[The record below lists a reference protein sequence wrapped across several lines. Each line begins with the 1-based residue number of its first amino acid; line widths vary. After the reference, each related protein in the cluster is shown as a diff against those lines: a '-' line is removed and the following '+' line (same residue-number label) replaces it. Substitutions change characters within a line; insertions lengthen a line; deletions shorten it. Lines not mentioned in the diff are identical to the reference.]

1 MSTDAPRTFV
11 RLALGIAAALLLARV
26 WFIGHRALDL
36 DEFEHVHA
44 AWSVAQGLLPYR
56 DFFEHHPPAL
66 YFSLAPLFA
75 AAGIDSNPDAAFA
88 ALVGARVVMWVLT
101 IASVVVVYRL
111 GTLIGGRTSGAIAV
125 ALLATSSQFLG
136 SMLEIRPDVP
146 AVLCLLAAIWCVARE
161 GYRDEPLPA
170 AAYIAGGAAYGLSLL
185 FTQKPLF
192 AAPGLALAL
201 LQRERGFARAGL
213 FAIGTL
219 APIAATMTWFAAHG
233 ALAPLWHNTVTITAR
248 LNADGFSPLPRL
260 VWNVAQQPAIYLL
273 GAAALVVRLRAR
285 RAAVMPRAIVYTA
298 LSLAAG
304 VFVIGRAYDQY
315 FALLLPLLAVL
326 GGALAGSIEAE
337 LSHRRV
343 RGAAA
348 AVVVLAAELSIYNY
362 ARAFKPIEPQIEA
375 MTWVMQ
381 HTSPRDAYLGGSP
394 DAALFRPHAWFYFFL
409 TGAFAADS
417 DFRALES
424 ALESGSMHPRLVV
437 MDTYFLQRA
446 PAPLVAYVAA
456 RFRRAHGDLY
466 LRQSEYGRPT
476 LNTSEASDRFERP
489 LTR

>member
-1 MSTDAPRTFV
+1 VPRTFV
-11 RLALGIAAALLLARV
+11 RLALGVAAALLIARV

-75 AAGIDSNPDAAFA
+75 ADGIDSNPDAAFA

-101 IASVVVVYRL
+101 IVSFVLVYRL
-111 GTLIGGRTSGAIAV
+111 GTLVSGRTSAAIAV
-125 ALLATSSQFLG
+125 ALLATSSQFLD

-146 AVLCLLAAIWCVARE
+146 AVLCLLTAIWCIARE
-161 GYRDEPLPA
+161 GYRDEPLRVS
-170 AAYIAGGAAYGLSLL
+170 AYLAGGAAYGLSLL

-201 LQRERGFARAGL
+201 LQHDRRFARAGL
-213 FAIGTL
+213 FAIGALT
-219 APIAATMTWFAAHG
+219 PIAAAIAWFASRG

-260 VWNVAQQPAIYLL
+260 ASNVAQQPAIYLL
-273 GAAALVVRLRAR
+273 GAAGLVTRVRAR
-285 RAAVMPRAIVYTA
+285 RTTVLPRAIVYTA

-326 GGALAGSIEAE
+326 GGALVGGLEAE
-337 LSHRRV
+337 LSNRRV
-343 RGAAA
+343 RAAA
-348 AVVVLAAELSIYNY
+348 AALVVAAAELSVYND
-362 ARAFKPIEPQIEA
+362 ARSFRPIAPQIEA
-375 MTWVMQ
+375 MTWVME

-417 DFRALES
+417 DYRALES
-424 ALESGSMHPRLVV
+424 ALESGAMRPRLVV

-446 PAPLVAYVAA
+446 PAPLVAYVTA
-456 RFRRAHGDLY
+456 RFRRAHGQLY
-466 LRQSEYGRPT
+466 LRQSEYGRST
-476 LNTSEASDRFERP
+476 LNTSDASERFERP
-489 LTR
+489 FTR